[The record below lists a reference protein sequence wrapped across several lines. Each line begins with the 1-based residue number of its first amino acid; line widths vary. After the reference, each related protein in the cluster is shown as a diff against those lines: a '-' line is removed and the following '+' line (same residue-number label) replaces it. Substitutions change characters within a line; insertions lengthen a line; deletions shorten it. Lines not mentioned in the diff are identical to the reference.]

1 MVGLLHRPPL
11 AHSSQRDFGTVSSS
25 DVGEGCSDAGRIGCA
40 SSTDEGVDG
49 SREEASTGA
58 ATSCTGVEA
67 VGTDCIS
74 SCTFCMKHS

>member
-1 MVGLLHRPPL
+1 MVVAPTPSSS
-11 AHSSQRDFGTVSSS
+11 SSQDFGTVSSS

-58 ATSCTGVEA
+58 ATGCTGVEA

-74 SCTFCMKHS
+74 SCTFCKKHS